1 MNAIEILKLDH
12 RVVDALFQQA
22 MDMQPSRRGPVY
34 KKISN
39 ELAAHAHIEE
49 AIFYP
54 RLLKEGDKDL
64 KKIVLEGIE
73 EHTQIHMFHDQLDT
87 MKPAEE
93 RFEPKLTVL
102 QEDIRH
108 HVKEE
113 ENEMFDM
120 VEKQFSS
127 DALERMGEEMEAER
141 KKFQK
146 QKGIPARS
154 AADEALG
161 KGMLSRFVD
170 AVTGMFTSEQNESR
184 SSGSAK
190 RAENGRSAKT
200 STRSS
205 SAKKASNNGSSQTK
219 SSGKSS
225 ASTSSTGKTSSGK
238 TKRSATATSQSKT
251 GVSKSASAGNR
262 STGRSG
268 TSTRSKKATTSSRSK
283 TAAGSRSSAAK

>member
-1 MNAIEILKLDH
+1 MNAIDNLKLDH

-22 MDMQPSRRGPVY
+22 MSMQPSRRGPVY

-49 AIFYP
+49 KIFYP
-54 RLLKEGDKDL
+54 RLLKEGNKDL

-73 EHTQIHMFHDQLDT
+73 EHSQIHMFHNQLDK

-93 RFEPKLTVL
+93 KFEPKLTVL

-113 ENEMFDM
+113 ENEMFDL
-120 VEKQFSS
+120 VESQFSAE
-127 DALERMGEEMEAER
+127 ALEKLGDEMEAER

-146 QKGIPARS
+146 QKGIPKRN

-170 AVTGMFTSEQNESR
+170 AVTGMFTGEQGKPR
-184 SSGSAK
+184 STGSAK
-190 RAENGRSAKT
+190 RTGNGRSSKT

-205 SAKKASNNGSSQTK
+205 SAKKASNNGTAKTRPSA
-219 SSGKSS
+219 KSS
-225 ASTSSTGKTSSGK
+225 AGSSSAGKTSNGT
-238 TKRSATATSQSKT
+238 TKRSATATSKSKMGAGKT
-251 GVSKSASAGNR
+251 ASAGNR

-268 TSTRSKKATTSSRSK
+268 TSTRSKKTTTSSRSK
-283 TAAGSRSSAAK
+283 SAAGSRSSAAK